1 MITRRF
7 FLTLAPVLCGAGTV
21 LAQKKV
27 AAPKGDPF
35 IGSWALDLTRSEF
48 IPGPGPATR
57 NIVVTAIDNGL
68 HFNVHDSGGFIDEH
82 TNYEIFFDGQD
93 HAVDTAINV
102 GAYSTKRVDANTI
115 ERTGKIRGMNV
126 ETATYKVSADGKTMT
141 LTTQG
146 SIRGN
151 DYSSTQVFTKL

>member
-1 MITRRF
+1 
-7 FLTLAPVLCGAGTV
+7 V
-21 LAQKKV
+21 
-27 AAPKGDPF
+27 
-35 IGSWALDLTRSEF
+35 
-48 IPGPGPATR
+48 
-57 NIVVTAIDNGL
+57 VVTAIENGL

-93 HAVDTAINV
+93 HAVDSAINV
-102 GAYSTKRVDANTI
+102 QAYSTKRVDANTI
-115 ERTGKIRGMNV
+115 ERTGKIVGKNV
-126 ETATYKVSADGKTMT
+126 ETATYKISANGKTMT

>member
-1 MITRRF
+1 MITRRVF
-7 FLTLAPVLCGAGTV
+7 FAFVTGLCGVGTV
-21 LAQKKV
+21 LAQKKA

-57 NIVVTAIDNGL
+57 NVVVTAIDNGL
-68 HFNVHDSGGFIDEH
+68 HFNIHDSGGFIDEH

-93 HAVDTAINV
+93 HPVDTAINV
-102 GAYSTKRVDANTI
+102 QAYSTKRVDANTI
-115 ERTGKIRGMNV
+115 ERTGKIRGMSV
-126 ETATYKVSADGKTMT
+126 ETATYKISADGKTMT

-151 DYSSTQVFTKL
+151 DYSSTQVLTKL